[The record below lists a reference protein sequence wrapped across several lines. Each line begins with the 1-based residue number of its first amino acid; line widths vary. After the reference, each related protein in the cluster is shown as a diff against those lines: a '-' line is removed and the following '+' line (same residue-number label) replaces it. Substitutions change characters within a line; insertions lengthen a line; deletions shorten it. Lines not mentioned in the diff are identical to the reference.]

1 MCVADQA
8 SFLCLFVGQH
18 LKADLLARYG
28 GVAPKM
34 AEEAHALVIDQV
46 WFLRLTEVLQPFE
59 TGIYVNCVYIF
70 CPGCPKGPR

>member
-1 MCVADQA
+1 M
-8 SFLCLFVGQH
+8 
-18 LKADLLARYG
+18 RYG

-46 WFLRLTEVLQPFE
+46 WFLRLTDVLQPFE